1 MVPVEQVRVPVAV
14 AVVPVVVVSLHVPVV
29 AAAVMPAAEP
39 VVAQVVL
46 VVPVV
51 AALVVPV
58 VDVRVRV
65 AAARRPV
72 HSVVPVVSRPA
83 VVRASVPSAK
93 SSTTCRHLHPRV
105 RFVRWVRVRLFAC
118 PVARA

>member
-1 MVPVEQVRVPVAV
+1 MEQVRVPAGV
-14 AVVPVVVVSLHVPVV
+14 AVVPVVAVSLHVP
-29 AAAVMPAAEP
+29 AAAVMPAAVP

-58 VDVRVRV
+58 VDVQVRV
-65 AAARRPV
+65 VAVRRPV
-72 HSVVPVVSRPA
+72 RSVVPVVSQRA
-83 VVRASVPSAK
+83 VARVSVPSAK